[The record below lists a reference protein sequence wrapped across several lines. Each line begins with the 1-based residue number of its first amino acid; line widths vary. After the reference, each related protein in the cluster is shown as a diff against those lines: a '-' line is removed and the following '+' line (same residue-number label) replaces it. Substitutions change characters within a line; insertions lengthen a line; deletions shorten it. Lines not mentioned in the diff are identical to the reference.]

1 MMPCFASR
9 VSSLTHDKT
18 LVFRLLKNFRRPS
31 QKILFIH
38 ISKTAG
44 TSFRLMLEE
53 YYGKRM
59 VYPGDFY
66 RFSLPNGWYPSG
78 SEMLKNYAKLPSH
91 SVLVGH
97 FTAAMAD
104 MVPRIYRAVTFVR
117 EPIQRSLSVL
127 AHFSH
132 TLKIPVDTLVEDS
145 QFMSMKINNFQ
156 TRILGAD
163 GVCDLHQVEAAD
175 DHMLARALSRLETL
189 DFVGITE
196 RFEESCQKFDSQ
208 FQTRISRLVRR
219 ENVFRPEGCEFAQHI
234 PKIKPH
240 IERDQILYDAAVKR
254 FKK

>member
-18 LVFRLLKNFRRPS
+18 LVFKLLKNIRRPP

-44 TSFRLMLEE
+44 TSFRRMLEE

-66 RFSLPNGWYPSG
+66 LNKTRRGYVAG
-78 SEMLKNYAKLPSH
+78 SELMRDYAKLPSH

-117 EPIQRSLSVL
+117 EPIQRSLSML

-145 QFMSMKINNFQ
+145 QFMSTRITNSQ
-156 TRILGAD
+156 TRFLGAD

-196 RFEESCQKFDSQ
+196 RFEESCQKFDRQ
-208 FQTRISRLVRR
+208 FLTRISNRVRR
-219 ENVFRPEGCEFAQHI
+219 ENVFRPEGREFAQHI